1 MSKKSVDRVIIFIDG
16 SNLLRSWMKMYPG
29 ERYDILKLRNKL
41 TDGRNLVESC
51 YYGSIR
57 PDKIDIESK
66 FHKFLKRNNFKTV
79 ILPLKRREA
88 GYVEKGVDGALL
100 TDLVSYAHIDKY
112 DVAILVSGD
121 QDYWTGLKKIKA
133 LGKKVEI
140 AYFYSS
146 EPSKP
151 RLCRKLKKVAN
162 EFTNLCEIKDEI
174 KK

>member
-1 MSKKSVDRVIIFIDG
+1 MTENIDRVVIFIDG
-16 SNLLRSWMKMYPG
+16 SNLLRSWMLMYPG

-41 TDGRNLVESC
+41 TNGRNLVESC

-57 PDKIDIESK
+57 PDRIRTENN
-66 FHKFLKRNNFKTV
+66 FHEFLKRNKFKTV
-79 ILPLKRREA
+79 ILPLKLRSD
-88 GYVEKGVDGALL
+88 GYIEKGVDGALL

-112 DVAILVSGD
+112 DIAILVSGD
-121 QDYWTGLKKIKA
+121 QDYWTGLKKVKT
-133 LGKKVEI
+133 LGKQVEI

-146 EPSKP
+146 EPDKP

-162 EFTNLCEIKDEI
+162 KFINLCDIKDEI

>member
-1 MSKKSVDRVIIFIDG
+1 MKKNTDRVVIFIDG
-16 SNLLRSWMKMYPG
+16 SNLLHSWMEMYPG
-29 ERYDILKLRNKL
+29 ERYDILKLRSKL

-51 YYGSIR
+51 YYGSMR
-57 PDKIDIESK
+57 PDRINIESN
-66 FHKFLKRNNFKTV
+66 FHNFLKRNNFTTI
-79 ILPLKRREA
+79 ILPLKLRGK
-88 GYVEKGVDGALL
+88 GYIEKGVDGALL

-121 QDYWTGLKKIKA
+121 QDYWTGLKKVKA

-146 EPSKP
+146 DPDKP

-162 EFTNLCEIKDEI
+162 KFINLCEIKDEI